1 MGFYRKIQTEG
12 WGYTFLKT
20 SRNFKF
26 FHCLYPYRNPVEK
39 AAVYPWKL
47 RNSAKLC
54 DTLWKFQEIKNQD
67 PWKFHMSFLVLEH
80 PRKFPIFLIWPLD
93 FPATCSFSSITIG
106 GWGRVIWL
114 VHFHFLLNSP
124 KLKGLAARAYG
135 LQWPCEMTAADPSVF
150 FCYWMSERKDI
161 FTAGKWIFFF
171 IKLNCLKK

>member
-20 SRNFKF
+20 GRNFKF
-26 FHCLYPYRNPVEK
+26 FHCLYPYRSPVEK
-39 AAVYPWKL
+39 AAVWYPWKL
-47 RNSAKLC
+47 GNSAKLC

-106 GWGRVIWL
+106 GWGGVIWL

-124 KLKGLAARAYG
+124 KLKGLAARAAIMDYNDLVKW
-135 LQWPCEMTAADPSVF
+135 LQLIHQSF
-150 FCYWMSERKDI
+150 FATGCQRGKIYLLQVSE
-161 FTAGKWIFFF
+161 FFF
-171 IKLNCLKK
+171 S